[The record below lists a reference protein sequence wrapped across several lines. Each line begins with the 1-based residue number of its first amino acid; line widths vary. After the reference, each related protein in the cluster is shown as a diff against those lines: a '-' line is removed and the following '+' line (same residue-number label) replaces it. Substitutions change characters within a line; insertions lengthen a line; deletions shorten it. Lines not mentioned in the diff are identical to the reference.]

1 MTVEFS
7 PIVHI
12 HMGSPAN
19 SVTLS
24 TEQIDDLVRKLS
36 KVRHNI
42 NNNLAMVVAAT
53 ELIKVNAEMVPRM
66 STTLMEQP
74 PKISNELK
82 QFTAEFNKILGLSQ
96 E

>member
-1 MTVEFS
+1 
-7 PIVHI
+7 
-12 HMGSPAN
+12 MGSPAN